1 MKKYENGEL
10 TPRLL
15 AENFKGEI
23 VLSQPMGAG
32 MKFDQIPSKG
42 KVIIVCGGTGI
53 LPFCDFIDLLFKR
66 TKFLKSPSLSNSLS
80 KNDPLVAKDFIKER
94 EFVLYCAAENAL
106 ELPAL
111 TLYQINSLCQS
122 QKILTFSSTM
132 RIKKNK

>member
-15 AENFKGEI
+15 AENFNGEI

-66 TKFLKSPSLSNSLS
+66 TKFLESPSSVKLFVQERSFGCQRLHQRKRIRTLLCRRECTGTSCTDPLSNQFTLS
-80 KNDPLVAKDFIKER
+80 V
-94 EFVLYCAAENAL
+94 AENI
-106 ELPAL
+106 EFFF
-111 TLYQINSLCQS
+111 NDE
-122 QKILTFSSTM
+122 
-132 RIKKNK
+132 N